1 MKPEHE
7 EALNLIRLIRTEK
20 SDQIVQ
26 AIRSGRRGEAAINQM
41 RMRRDLLDELGVTF
55 KRLAEGAQ

>member
-1 MKPEHE
+1 MKPKHE

-26 AIRSGRRGEAAINQM
+26 AMKSGRCNEMAINQM
-41 RMRRDLLDELGVTF
+41 RMRRDLLDELGSTF
-55 KRLAEGAQ
+55 KQLAEGAQ